1 MGDILNLNKPIGPT
15 IKGGYPGPTLTDL
28 VKIGFERL
36 GPFATKRDDEGK
48 VIEAY
53 QKVKGEEYYQLSS
66 VAAYDQYFNDIA
78 SKLKKQ
84 LDASKTGT
92 SA

>member
-1 MGDILNLNKPIGPT
+1 MGDILDNLMGPK
-15 IKGGYPGPTLTDL
+15 IKGGFPGPTLAEL

-48 VIEAY
+48 VVEAY
-53 QKVKGEEYYQLSS
+53 QRVLGKEYYQLSS
-66 VAAYDQYFNDIA
+66 VEAYDLYFDGIA
-78 SKLKKQ
+78 SKLRAQ
-84 LDASKTGT
+84 LQASKAGT